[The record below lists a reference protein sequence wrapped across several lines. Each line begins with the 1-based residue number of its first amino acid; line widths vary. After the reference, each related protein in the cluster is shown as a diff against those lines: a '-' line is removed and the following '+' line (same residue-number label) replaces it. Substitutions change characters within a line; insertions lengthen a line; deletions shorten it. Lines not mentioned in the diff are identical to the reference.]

1 MGRDIAREP
10 TRMIQFPTARIQG
23 CLVQQEQTH
32 EPSILSWTVREGFT
46 EETSF
51 GEVIDGVSDYRL
63 IHEEVFIAAQ
73 LNTIRPEL

>member
-1 MGRDIAREP
+1 
-10 TRMIQFPTARIQG
+10 
-23 CLVQQEQTH
+23 
-32 EPSILSWTVREGFT
+32 VREGFT